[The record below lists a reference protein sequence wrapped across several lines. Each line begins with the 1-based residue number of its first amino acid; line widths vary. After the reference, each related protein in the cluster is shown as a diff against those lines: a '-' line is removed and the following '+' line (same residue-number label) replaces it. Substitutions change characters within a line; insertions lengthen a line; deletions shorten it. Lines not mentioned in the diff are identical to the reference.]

1 MERTLQFNTVFS
13 YAFRPLFA
21 FFALYG
27 LLIIPYW
34 VLAWTGRLPLPFI
47 TANPM
52 LWHGHE
58 MLFGFSSAAI
68 AGFLL
73 TAVAS
78 WTKRPPISHCSLLL
92 LCALWLLARIIW
104 CLPNPAA
111 LPIAAALDIGF
122 DILLLALFTRELI
135 AADNRRNLKIAA
147 VLLLYTAVNAGMYFA
162 LFTGV
167 SDPAQWLRAAMYL
180 VIFLINIIGGRVI
193 PMFTGNWLR
202 QNLPACKQPTLFNR
216 FDLVV
221 VGITALFMLT
231 ALAALPMAGVLG
243 IAAGLAQILRLLR
256 WRGWNT
262 TREPLLWSLH
272 LGYAWLGVGLLLNG
286 VALLGVIPASA
297 GIHALTVGTISG
309 LILAMSSRAVLGHT
323 DRALTSHPLLTS
335 AFVLINIAALTRVFA
350 ALFPGVTALLFV
362 SAVAWFVAF
371 AAYSI
376 RYFPILLFPNQ
387 RAIQSGK

>member
-309 LILAMSSRAVLGHT
+309 LILAMSSRAALGHT